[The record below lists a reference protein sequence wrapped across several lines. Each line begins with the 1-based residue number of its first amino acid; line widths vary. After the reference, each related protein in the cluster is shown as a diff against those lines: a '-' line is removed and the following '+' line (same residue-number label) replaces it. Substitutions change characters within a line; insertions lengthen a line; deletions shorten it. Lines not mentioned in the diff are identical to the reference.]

1 MLKYIISHSDTK
13 YCDVCNLH
21 TNSMGGL
28 GEGSMYG
35 SELLIALRMFE
46 MFLNKNIVRE

>member
-1 MLKYIISHSDTK
+1 MLKYIISYSDTK

-21 TNSMGGL
+21 TNSVGDL
-28 GEGSMYG
+28 GDGRMYG

-46 MFLNKNIVRE
+46 VFLNKNIVRE